1 MLVLRSLLPLALV
14 SLAFAQTKDP
24 ADFFE
29 TRVRPVLATN
39 CYGCHTSGQSGGLRL
54 DSAEAALKGGNTGP
68 AIVPGKPEES
78 LLIQAV
84 RQSHEKLKMPPGKK
98 LADQEIADLA
108 EWIQAGAVWPKS
120 SGAVS
125 RITAQ
130 QKAFWSFQPLKD
142 AAPPL
147 VKDKRW
153 AAEPIDRFILAK
165 LEEKGLQPAPAADR
179 RTLIRRVTY
188 DLTGLPPTPEEIDAF
203 LRDKSPKAYARV
215 VDRLLASPRYG
226 ERWGRHW
233 LDVVRYADSAG
244 DSADYP
250 VPQAYLY
257 RDYVIQSF
265 NRDKPYDQFLREQI
279 AGDLLPHKN
288 NAERWEHTVATG
300 YLAIAKR
307 FSVVPEEYMYL
318 TIDDTIDNLGKAVLG
333 LSVSCARCHD
343 HKYDPISSKDYY
355 ALFGIFDST
364 RYPFAGSENV
374 KHQQDMILHIP
385 QAEADAILKPWT
397 DKLAPIDAELLRL
410 DEERKA
416 FNTKGNPIEG
426 RTLVQI
432 QAEIKELK
440 ARRLPI
446 AMSMPVLD
454 KAYAVAEGKPHN
466 AHVLLRG
473 DPKNLGDEVPRRFP
487 EILGG
492 QALPAGTSGSGRLDL
507 ANWITDPKNPL
518 TARVMVNRIWQNHF
532 GRGLV
537 SSPSDFGKRGK
548 PPSHPELL
556 DYLAKQFMADGW
568 SVKAMQRRIVL
579 SQTYQQSSM
588 AAAPNLAADPGNELL
603 SHFNRQRL
611 DAESIRDALLAVS
624 GSLEF
629 SGASNPHPFPQ
640 EPMWDFTQHKPFNA
654 VYDSQR
660 RSVYLMTQR
669 IQRQPYLAVF
679 DGADPNASTPERTA
693 TTTPIQALFMMNS
706 EFLHEQADR
715 LAERLTEATVDSRQ
729 QVDRAHEI
737 ALGRPPAADE
747 ERKAEEYLQAVK
759 AKLAAAGIASD
770 QLTRKTLGSYLRA
783 LLSSDEFI
791 FVD

>member
-1 MLVLRSLLPLALV
+1 MLRSILPLV
-14 SLAFAQTKDP
+14 CVTLAVAQQKDP
-24 ADFFE
+24 AEFFE
-29 TRVRPVLATN
+29 TRVRPLLATN
-39 CYGCHTSGQSGGLRL
+39 CYACHTTEESGGLRL
-54 DSAEAALKGGNTGP
+54 DSREAMLAGGMSGP

-84 RQSHEKLKMPPGKK
+84 RQSDEKLKMPPGKK
-98 LADQEIADLA
+98 LADQQIADLA
-108 EWIQAGAVWPKS
+108 EWIQGGAVWPKS
-120 SGAVS
+120 AGAAATS
-125 RITAQ
+125 RITPE
-130 QKAFWSFQPLKD
+130 QKAFWSFQPLRD
-142 AAPPL
+142 AAPPQ
-147 VKDKRW
+147 VRDKRW
-153 AAEPIDRFILAK
+153 ARQPIDRFILAK
-165 LEEKGLQPAPAADR
+165 LEEKGLRPAPATDK

-188 DLTGLPPTPEEIDAF
+188 DLTGLPPTPEEIAAF
-203 LRDKSPKAYARV
+203 LRDKSSKAYARV

-244 DSADYP
+244 DSSDYP
-250 VPQAYLY
+250 LPQAYLY
-257 RDYVIQSF
+257 RDYVIESF

-288 NAERWEHTVATG
+288 DAERWEHTVATG
-300 YLAIAKR
+300 YLAISKR

-364 RYPFAGSENV
+364 RYPFAGSENI
-374 KHQQDMILHIP
+374 KHQQDMILKIP
-385 QAEADAILKPWT
+385 QSEADAILKPWT
-397 DKLAPIDAELLRL
+397 DQLAPIDAELKKL
-410 DEERKA
+410 DDERKA
-416 FNTKGNPIEG
+416 FNAKGNPEV
-426 RTLVQI
+426 RTLMQVQT
-432 QAEIKELK
+432 EIKELK
-440 ARRLPI
+440 AKRLPI
-446 AMSMPVLD
+446 ALSMPVLE

-473 DPKNLGDEVPRRFP
+473 DPKNVGEEVPRRFP

-492 QALPAGTSGSGRLDL
+492 EKLPAGTAGSGRLQL
-507 ANWITDPKNPL
+507 AGWITDAKNPL

-537 SSPSDFGKRGK
+537 ASPSDFGKRGK

-556 DYLAKQFMADGW
+556 DYLARKFMADGW
-568 SVKAMQRRIVL
+568 SVKAMHRQIVL
-579 SQTYQQSSM
+579 SQTYQQASTAP
-588 AAAPNLAADPGNELL
+588 AANLAADPGNELL

-624 GSLEF
+624 GALDC
-629 SGASNPHPFPQ
+629 ASPSAPHPFPK
-640 EPMWDFTQHKPFNA
+640 EPAWDFTQHKPFNA
-654 VYDSQR
+654 VYDTQR

-669 IQRQPYLAVF
+669 IQRQPYLTVF
-679 DGADPNASTPERTA
+679 DGPDPNASTAERTA

-715 LAERLTEATVDSRQ
+715 LAGRLTESAPDTRRQ
-729 QVDRAHEI
+729 LDQAHEI

-747 ERKAEEYLQAVK
+747 ERKAEEYLRSVK
-759 AKLAAAGIASD
+759 AKLAAAGVAAD
-770 QLTRKTLGSYLRA
+770 QLPRQTLASYLRA

>member
-98 LADQEIADLA
+98 LADQEIADLV

-120 SGAVS
+120 AGVVS

-153 AAEPIDRFILAK
+153 AAELIDRFILAK

-374 KHQQDMILHIP
+374 
-385 QAEADAILKPWT
+385 
-397 DKLAPIDAELLRL
+397 
-410 DEERKA
+410 
-416 FNTKGNPIEG
+416 
-426 RTLVQI
+426 
-432 QAEIKELK
+432 
-440 ARRLPI
+440 
-446 AMSMPVLD
+446 
-454 KAYAVAEGKPHN
+454 
-466 AHVLLRG
+466 
-473 DPKNLGDEVPRRFP
+473 
-487 EILGG
+487 
-492 QALPAGTSGSGRLDL
+492 
-507 ANWITDPKNPL
+507 
-518 TARVMVNRIWQNHF
+518 
-532 GRGLV
+532 
-537 SSPSDFGKRGK
+537 
-548 PPSHPELL
+548 
-556 DYLAKQFMADGW
+556 
-568 SVKAMQRRIVL
+568 
-579 SQTYQQSSM
+579 
-588 AAAPNLAADPGNELL
+588 
-603 SHFNRQRL
+603 
-611 DAESIRDALLAVS
+611 
-624 GSLEF
+624 
-629 SGASNPHPFPQ
+629 
-640 EPMWDFTQHKPFNA
+640 
-654 VYDSQR
+654 
-660 RSVYLMTQR
+660 
-669 IQRQPYLAVF
+669 
-679 DGADPNASTPERTA
+679 
-693 TTTPIQALFMMNS
+693 
-706 EFLHEQADR
+706 
-715 LAERLTEATVDSRQ
+715 
-729 QVDRAHEI
+729 
-737 ALGRPPAADE
+737 
-747 ERKAEEYLQAVK
+747 
-759 AKLAAAGIASD
+759 
-770 QLTRKTLGSYLRA
+770 
-783 LLSSDEFI
+783 
-791 FVD
+791 

>member
-1 MLVLRSLLPLALV
+1 M
-14 SLAFAQTKDP
+14 
-24 ADFFE
+24 
-29 TRVRPVLATN
+29 
-39 CYGCHTSGQSGGLRL
+39 
-54 DSAEAALKGGNTGP
+54 
-68 AIVPGKPEES
+68 
-78 LLIQAV
+78 
-84 RQSHEKLKMPPGKK
+84 
-98 LADQEIADLA
+98 
-108 EWIQAGAVWPKS
+108 
-120 SGAVS
+120 
-125 RITAQ
+125 
-130 QKAFWSFQPLKD
+130 
-142 AAPPL
+142 
-147 VKDKRW
+147 
-153 AAEPIDRFILAK
+153 
-165 LEEKGLQPAPAADR
+165 
-179 RTLIRRVTY
+179 
-188 DLTGLPPTPEEIDAF
+188 
-203 LRDKSPKAYARV
+203 
-215 VDRLLASPRYG
+215 
-226 ERWGRHW
+226 
-233 LDVVRYADSAG
+233 VRYADSAG

-454 KAYAVAEGKPHN
+454 KAYGVAEGKPHN

-473 DPKNLGDEVPRRFP
+473 DPKNLGEEVPRRFP

-492 QALPAGTSGSGRLDL
+492 QALPTGAAGSGRLEL

-568 SVKAMQRRIVL
+568 SVKAMQRQIVL
-579 SQTYQQSSM
+579 SQTYQQSST
-588 AAAPNLAADPGNELL
+588 ATATDLTADPGNELL

-624 GSLEF
+624 GSLDV
-629 SGASNPHPFPQ
+629 SGANNPHPFPQ

-747 ERKAEEYLQAVK
+747 ERKAEEYLQVVK